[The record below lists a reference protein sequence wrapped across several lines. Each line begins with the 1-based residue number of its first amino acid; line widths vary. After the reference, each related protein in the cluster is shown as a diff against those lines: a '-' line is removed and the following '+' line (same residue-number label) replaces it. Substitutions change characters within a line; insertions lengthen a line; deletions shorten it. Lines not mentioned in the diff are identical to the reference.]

1 MLNPLLEQGYI
12 LMAPSRYI
20 DGRGRD
26 TVARIALGETFKA
39 DVVEVKRV
47 EQREKFRC
55 TIKDDDGDISILYLD
70 IEIPVGRAE
79 LRILHVGK

>member
-1 MLNPLLEQGYI
+1 MLNPLLEQDYI